1 MKMLKKMAALL
12 LVGVMALALLTACG
26 EDGTP
31 SFGKQVEDATI
42 KTFNAAIG
50 ENSALTNDSALRAQ
64 AAQLLENVDA
74 DGKIE
79 AQKSIKLPKKL
90 EDMGYGKEI
99 TMVVATKDL
108 NKILS
113 GKVGPNDKVDA
124 IKVTAEELAKLQNP
138 QANGVA
144 DVKDDQWQYLY
155 GCCYDL
161 QGESACQV
169 NLKTEH
175 IPSPGAPTPGPPGLF
190 SAHGAELT
198 KNLSKYWIDSLKKC
212 QHRRGKL

>member
-12 LVGVMALALLTACG
+12 LAGVMALALLTACG
-26 EDGTP
+26 EDSAP

-42 KTFNAAIG
+42 KTFNVAIG

-138 QANGVA
+138 QANGLA
-144 DVKDDQWQYLY
+144 DVIGQYNAEIIAVGVATKTINGNTY
-155 GCCYDL
+155 MAVAMTYK
-161 QGESACQV
+161 V
-169 NLKTEH
+169 NQPAK
-175 IPSPGAPTPGPPGLF
+175 
-190 SAHGAELT
+190 
-198 KNLSKYWIDSLKKC
+198 
-212 QHRRGKL
+212 

>member
-1 MKMLKKMAALL
+1 MKMLKKIAAAIMAVA
-12 LVGVMALALLTACG
+12 MATLMLTACG
-26 EDGTP
+26 EDSTP

-113 GKVGPNDKVDA
+113 GKVGANDKVDA

-138 QANGVA
+138 QANGLEDVISQYNAEIIAVGVA
-144 DVKDDQWQYLY
+144 TKTINGNTYMAVAMTYK
-155 GCCYDL
+155 
-161 QGESACQV
+161 V
-169 NLKTEH
+169 NQ
-175 IPSPGAPTPGPPGLF
+175 PA
-190 SAHGAELT
+190 
-198 KNLSKYWIDSLKKC
+198 
-212 QHRRGKL
+212 Q

>member
-12 LVGVMALALLTACG
+12 LAGVMALALLTACG
-26 EDGTP
+26 DDSTP

-42 KTFNAAIG
+42 KTFNVAIG

-144 DVKDDQWQYLY
+144 DVIGQYNAEIIAVGVATKTINGNTY
-155 GCCYDL
+155 MAVAMTYK
-161 QGESACQV
+161 V
-169 NLKTEH
+169 NQPAK
-175 IPSPGAPTPGPPGLF
+175 
-190 SAHGAELT
+190 
-198 KNLSKYWIDSLKKC
+198 
-212 QHRRGKL
+212 

>member
-1 MKMLKKMAALL
+1 MKMLKKIAAAIMAVA
-12 LVGVMALALLTACG
+12 MATLMLTACG
-26 EDGTP
+26 EDSTP

-113 GKVGPNDKVDA
+113 GKVGANDKVDA

-138 QANGVA
+138 QANGLEDVISQYNAEIIAVGVA
-144 DVKDDQWQYLY
+144 TKTINGNTYMAVAMTYK
-155 GCCYDL
+155 
-161 QGESACQV
+161 V
-169 NLKTEH
+169 NQPAK
-175 IPSPGAPTPGPPGLF
+175 
-190 SAHGAELT
+190 
-198 KNLSKYWIDSLKKC
+198 
-212 QHRRGKL
+212 

>member
-1 MKMLKKMAALL
+1 MKMLKKIAAAIMAVA
-12 LVGVMALALLTACG
+12 MATLMLTACG
-26 EDGTP
+26 EDSTP

-144 DVKDDQWQYLY
+144 DVIGQYNAEIIAVGVATKTINGNTY
-155 GCCYDL
+155 MAVAMTYK
-161 QGESACQV
+161 V
-169 NLKTEH
+169 NQPAK
-175 IPSPGAPTPGPPGLF
+175 
-190 SAHGAELT
+190 
-198 KNLSKYWIDSLKKC
+198 
-212 QHRRGKL
+212 

>member
-12 LVGVMALALLTACG
+12 LAGVMALALFTACG
-26 EDGTP
+26 DDSTP

-42 KTFNAAIG
+42 KAFNVAIG

-79 AQKSIKLPKKL
+79 AQKSIKLPK
-90 EDMGYGKEI
+90 DMSYGKEI

-138 QANGVA
+138 QANGLA
-144 DVKDDQWQYLY
+144 DVIGQYNAEIIAVGVATKTINGNTY
-155 GCCYDL
+155 MAVAMTYK
-161 QGESACQV
+161 V
-169 NLKTEH
+169 NQPAK
-175 IPSPGAPTPGPPGLF
+175 
-190 SAHGAELT
+190 
-198 KNLSKYWIDSLKKC
+198 
-212 QHRRGKL
+212 

>member
-1 MKMLKKMAALL
+1 MKMLKKIAAAIMAVA
-12 LVGVMALALLTACG
+12 MATLMLTACG
-26 EDGTP
+26 EDSTP

-42 KTFNAAIG
+42 KTFNVAIG

-144 DVKDDQWQYLY
+144 DVIGQYNAEIIAVGVATKTINGNTY
-155 GCCYDL
+155 MAVAMTYK
-161 QGESACQV
+161 V
-169 NLKTEH
+169 NQ
-175 IPSPGAPTPGPPGLF
+175 PA
-190 SAHGAELT
+190 
-198 KNLSKYWIDSLKKC
+198 
-212 QHRRGKL
+212 Q

>member
-1 MKMLKKMAALL
+1 MKMLKKIAAAIMAVA
-12 LVGVMALALLTACG
+12 MATLMLTACG
-26 EDGTP
+26 EDSTP

-144 DVKDDQWQYLY
+144 DVIGQYNAEIIAVGVATKTINGNTY
-155 GCCYDL
+155 MAVAMTYKVN
-161 QGESACQV
+161 QSAQ
-169 NLKTEH
+169 
-175 IPSPGAPTPGPPGLF
+175 
-190 SAHGAELT
+190 
-198 KNLSKYWIDSLKKC
+198 
-212 QHRRGKL
+212 

>member
-12 LVGVMALALLTACG
+12 LAGVMAMALLTACG
-26 EDGTP
+26 DDSTP

-144 DVKDDQWQYLY
+144 DVIGQYNAEIIAVGVATKTINGNTY
-155 GCCYDL
+155 MAVAMTYK
-161 QGESACQV
+161 V
-169 NLKTEH
+169 NQPAK
-175 IPSPGAPTPGPPGLF
+175 
-190 SAHGAELT
+190 
-198 KNLSKYWIDSLKKC
+198 
-212 QHRRGKL
+212 

>member
-1 MKMLKKMAALL
+1 MLKKIAAAIMAVA
-12 LVGVMALALLTACG
+12 MATLMLTACG
-26 EDGTP
+26 EDSTP

-144 DVKDDQWQYLY
+144 DVIGQYNAEIIAVGVATKTINGNTY
-155 GCCYDL
+155 MAVAMTYK
-161 QGESACQV
+161 V
-169 NLKTEH
+169 NQPAK
-175 IPSPGAPTPGPPGLF
+175 
-190 SAHGAELT
+190 
-198 KNLSKYWIDSLKKC
+198 
-212 QHRRGKL
+212 

>member
-12 LVGVMALALLTACG
+12 LAGVMALALLTACG
-26 EDGTP
+26 DDSTP

-42 KTFNAAIG
+42 KTFNVAIG

-79 AQKSIKLPKKL
+79 AQKSIKLPK
-90 EDMGYGKEI
+90 DMSYGKEI

-138 QANGVA
+138 QANGLA
-144 DVKDDQWQYLY
+144 DVIGQYNAEIIAVGVATKTINGNTY
-155 GCCYDL
+155 MAVAMTYK
-161 QGESACQV
+161 V
-169 NLKTEH
+169 NQPAK
-175 IPSPGAPTPGPPGLF
+175 
-190 SAHGAELT
+190 
-198 KNLSKYWIDSLKKC
+198 
-212 QHRRGKL
+212 

>member
-12 LVGVMALALLTACG
+12 LAGVMAMALLTACG
-26 EDGTP
+26 EDSTP

-144 DVKDDQWQYLY
+144 DVIGRYNAEIIAVGVATKTINGNTYMAVAMTY
-155 GCCYDL
+155 K
-161 QGESACQV
+161 V
-169 NLKTEH
+169 NQPAK
-175 IPSPGAPTPGPPGLF
+175 
-190 SAHGAELT
+190 
-198 KNLSKYWIDSLKKC
+198 
-212 QHRRGKL
+212 

>member
-12 LVGVMALALLTACG
+12 LAGVMALALLTACG
-26 EDGTP
+26 DDSTP

-42 KTFNAAIG
+42 KTFNVAIG

-64 AAQLLENVDA
+64 AAQLLDNVDA

-79 AQKSIKLPKKL
+79 AQKSIKLPK
-90 EDMGYGKEI
+90 DMSYGKEI

-138 QANGVA
+138 QANGLA
-144 DVKDDQWQYLY
+144 DVIGQYNAEIIAVGVATKTINGNTY
-155 GCCYDL
+155 MAVAMTYK
-161 QGESACQV
+161 V
-169 NLKTEH
+169 NQPAK
-175 IPSPGAPTPGPPGLF
+175 
-190 SAHGAELT
+190 
-198 KNLSKYWIDSLKKC
+198 
-212 QHRRGKL
+212 

>member
-1 MKMLKKMAALL
+1 MKMLKKIAAAIMAVA
-12 LVGVMALALLTACG
+12 MATLMLTACG
-26 EDGTP
+26 EDSTP

-64 AAQLLENVDA
+64 ATQLLENVDA

-144 DVKDDQWQYLY
+144 DVIGQYNAEIIAVGVATKTINGNTY
-155 GCCYDL
+155 MAVAMTYK
-161 QGESACQV
+161 V
-169 NLKTEH
+169 NQPAK
-175 IPSPGAPTPGPPGLF
+175 
-190 SAHGAELT
+190 
-198 KNLSKYWIDSLKKC
+198 
-212 QHRRGKL
+212 

>member
-12 LVGVMALALLTACG
+12 LAGVMAMALLTACG
-26 EDGTP
+26 EDSTP

-79 AQKSIKLPKKL
+79 AQKSIKLPK
-90 EDMGYGKEI
+90 DMSYGKEI

-144 DVKDDQWQYLY
+144 DTIGQYNAEIIAVGVATKTINGNTY
-155 GCCYDL
+155 MAVAMTYK
-161 QGESACQV
+161 V
-169 NLKTEH
+169 NQPAK
-175 IPSPGAPTPGPPGLF
+175 
-190 SAHGAELT
+190 
-198 KNLSKYWIDSLKKC
+198 
-212 QHRRGKL
+212 

>member
-1 MKMLKKMAALL
+1 MKMLKKIAAAIMAVA
-12 LVGVMALALLTACG
+12 MATLMLTACG
-26 EDGTP
+26 EDSAP

-42 KTFNAAIG
+42 KTFNVAIG

-79 AQKSIKLPKKL
+79 AQKSIKLPK
-90 EDMGYGKEI
+90 DMSYGKEI

-138 QANGVA
+138 QANGLA
-144 DVKDDQWQYLY
+144 DVIGQYNAEIIAVGVATKTINGNTY
-155 GCCYDL
+155 MAVAMTYK
-161 QGESACQV
+161 V
-169 NLKTEH
+169 NQPAK
-175 IPSPGAPTPGPPGLF
+175 
-190 SAHGAELT
+190 
-198 KNLSKYWIDSLKKC
+198 
-212 QHRRGKL
+212 

>member
-12 LVGVMALALLTACG
+12 LAGVMALALLTACG
-26 EDGTP
+26 EDSTP

-79 AQKSIKLPKKL
+79 AQKSIKLPK
-90 EDMGYGKEI
+90 DMSYGKEI

-144 DVKDDQWQYLY
+144 DVIGQYNAEIIAVGVATKTINGNTY
-155 GCCYDL
+155 MAVAMTYK
-161 QGESACQV
+161 V
-169 NLKTEH
+169 NQPAK
-175 IPSPGAPTPGPPGLF
+175 
-190 SAHGAELT
+190 
-198 KNLSKYWIDSLKKC
+198 
-212 QHRRGKL
+212 

>member
-1 MKMLKKMAALL
+1 MKMLKKIAAAIMAVA
-12 LVGVMALALLTACG
+12 MATLMLTACG
-26 EDGTP
+26 EDSAP

-42 KTFNAAIG
+42 KALNVAIG

-79 AQKSIKLPKKL
+79 AQKSIKLPD
-90 EDMGYGKEI
+90 ESQGEEY

-113 GKVGPNDKVDA
+113 GKVEADDKINA

-138 QANGVA
+138 QENGFADIIGRHPAEFTAIGVA
-144 DVKDDQWQYLY
+144 TKTINGNTYVAVAMTYKYKVNQ
-155 GCCYDL
+155 
-161 QGESACQV
+161 SAQ
-169 NLKTEH
+169 
-175 IPSPGAPTPGPPGLF
+175 
-190 SAHGAELT
+190 
-198 KNLSKYWIDSLKKC
+198 
-212 QHRRGKL
+212 

>member
-1 MKMLKKMAALL
+1 MKMLKKIAAAIMAVA
-12 LVGVMALALLTACG
+12 MATLMLTACG
-26 EDGTP
+26 EDSTP

-113 GKVGPNDKVDA
+113 GKVGLNDKVDA

-144 DVKDDQWQYLY
+144 DVIGQYNAEIIAVGVATKTINGNTY
-155 GCCYDL
+155 MAVAMTYK
-161 QGESACQV
+161 V
-169 NLKTEH
+169 NQPAK
-175 IPSPGAPTPGPPGLF
+175 
-190 SAHGAELT
+190 
-198 KNLSKYWIDSLKKC
+198 
-212 QHRRGKL
+212 

>member
-1 MKMLKKMAALL
+1 MKMLKKIAAAIMAVA
-12 LVGVMALALLTACG
+12 MATLMLTACG
-26 EDGTP
+26 EDSTP

-108 NKILS
+108 NKIPS

-144 DVKDDQWQYLY
+144 DVIGQYNAEIIAVGVATKTINGNTY
-155 GCCYDL
+155 MAVAMTYK
-161 QGESACQV
+161 V
-169 NLKTEH
+169 NQPAK
-175 IPSPGAPTPGPPGLF
+175 
-190 SAHGAELT
+190 
-198 KNLSKYWIDSLKKC
+198 
-212 QHRRGKL
+212 

>member
-1 MKMLKKMAALL
+1 MKMLKKIAAAIMAVA
-12 LVGVMALALLTACG
+12 MATLMLTACG
-26 EDGTP
+26 EDSTP

-144 DVKDDQWQYLY
+144 DVIGQYN
-155 GCCYDL
+155 
-161 QGESACQV
+161 A
-169 NLKTEH
+169 
-175 IPSPGAPTPGPPGLF
+175 
-190 SAHGAELT
+190 
-198 KNLSKYWIDSLKKC
+198 
-212 QHRRGKL
+212 

>member
-1 MKMLKKMAALL
+1 MKMLKKIAAAIMAVA
-12 LVGVMALALLTACG
+12 MATLMLTACG
-26 EDGTP
+26 EDSTP

-144 DVKDDQWQYLY
+144 DVIGRHPAEFTAIGVATKTINGNTYVAIAMTYKYKVNQ
-155 GCCYDL
+155 
-161 QGESACQV
+161 SAQ
-169 NLKTEH
+169 
-175 IPSPGAPTPGPPGLF
+175 
-190 SAHGAELT
+190 
-198 KNLSKYWIDSLKKC
+198 
-212 QHRRGKL
+212 

>member
-1 MKMLKKMAALL
+1 MKMLKKIAAAIMAVA
-12 LVGVMALALLTACG
+12 MATLMLTACG
-26 EDGTP
+26 EDSTP

-144 DVKDDQWQYLY
+144 DVIGQYNAEIIAVGVATKTINGNTY
-155 GCCYDL
+155 MAVAMTYK
-161 QGESACQV
+161 V
-169 NLKTEH
+169 NQ
-175 IPSPGAPTPGPPGLF
+175 PA
-190 SAHGAELT
+190 
-198 KNLSKYWIDSLKKC
+198 
-212 QHRRGKL
+212 Q

>member
-1 MKMLKKMAALL
+1 MKMLKKIAAAIMAVA
-12 LVGVMALALLTACG
+12 MATLMLTACG
-26 EDGTP
+26 EDSTP

-113 GKVGPNDKVDA
+113 GKVEADDKINA

-144 DVKDDQWQYLY
+144 DVIGQYNAEIIAVGVATKTINGNTY
-155 GCCYDL
+155 MAVAMTYK
-161 QGESACQV
+161 V
-169 NLKTEH
+169 NQ
-175 IPSPGAPTPGPPGLF
+175 PA
-190 SAHGAELT
+190 
-198 KNLSKYWIDSLKKC
+198 
-212 QHRRGKL
+212 Q

>member
-12 LVGVMALALLTACG
+12 LAGVMAMALLTACG
-26 EDGTP
+26 EDSTP

-79 AQKSIKLPKKL
+79 AQKSIKLPK
-90 EDMGYGKEI
+90 DMSYGKEI

-144 DVKDDQWQYLY
+144 DVIGQYNAEIIAVGVATKTINGNTY
-155 GCCYDL
+155 MAVAMTYK
-161 QGESACQV
+161 V
-169 NLKTEH
+169 NQPAK
-175 IPSPGAPTPGPPGLF
+175 
-190 SAHGAELT
+190 
-198 KNLSKYWIDSLKKC
+198 
-212 QHRRGKL
+212 

>member
-1 MKMLKKMAALL
+1 MKMLKKIAAAIMAVA
-12 LVGVMALALLTACG
+12 MATLMLTACG
-26 EDGTP
+26 EDSTP

-79 AQKSIKLPKKL
+79 AQKSIKLPKNL

-108 NKILS
+108 DKALS
-113 GKVGPNDKVDA
+113 GNVDKVDA

-144 DVKDDQWQYLY
+144 DVIGQYNAEIIAVGVATKTINGKTY
-155 GCCYDL
+155 I
-161 QGESACQV
+161 AIAV
-169 NLKTEH
+169 TLKATAAQ
-175 IPSPGAPTPGPPGLF
+175 P
-190 SAHGAELT
+190 
-198 KNLSKYWIDSLKKC
+198 
-212 QHRRGKL
+212 Q

>member
-12 LVGVMALALLTACG
+12 LAGVMAMALLTACG
-26 EDGTP
+26 DDSTP

-42 KTFNAAIG
+42 KTFNVAIG

-79 AQKSIKLPKKL
+79 AQKSIKLPK
-90 EDMGYGKEI
+90 DMSYGKEI

-138 QANGVA
+138 QANGLA
-144 DVKDDQWQYLY
+144 DVIGQYNAEIIAVGVATKTINGNTY
-155 GCCYDL
+155 MAVAMTYK
-161 QGESACQV
+161 V
-169 NLKTEH
+169 NQPAK
-175 IPSPGAPTPGPPGLF
+175 
-190 SAHGAELT
+190 
-198 KNLSKYWIDSLKKC
+198 
-212 QHRRGKL
+212 

>member
-1 MKMLKKMAALL
+1 MKMLKKIAAAIMAVA
-12 LVGVMALALLTACG
+12 MATLMLTACG
-26 EDGTP
+26 DDSTP

-42 KTFNAAIG
+42 KTFNVAIG

-79 AQKSIKLPKKL
+79 AQKSIKLPK
-90 EDMGYGKEI
+90 DMSYGKEI

-138 QANGVA
+138 QANGLA
-144 DVKDDQWQYLY
+144 DVIGQYNAEIIAVGVATKTINGNTY
-155 GCCYDL
+155 MAVAMTYK
-161 QGESACQV
+161 V
-169 NLKTEH
+169 NQPAK
-175 IPSPGAPTPGPPGLF
+175 
-190 SAHGAELT
+190 
-198 KNLSKYWIDSLKKC
+198 
-212 QHRRGKL
+212 

>member
-1 MKMLKKMAALL
+1 MKMLKKIAAVIMAVA
-12 LVGVMALALLTACG
+12 MATLMLTACG
-26 EDGTP
+26 EDSTP

-144 DVKDDQWQYLY
+144 DVIGQYNAEIIAVGVATKTINGNTY
-155 GCCYDL
+155 MAVAMTYK
-161 QGESACQV
+161 V
-169 NLKTEH
+169 NQPAK
-175 IPSPGAPTPGPPGLF
+175 
-190 SAHGAELT
+190 
-198 KNLSKYWIDSLKKC
+198 
-212 QHRRGKL
+212 

>member
-1 MKMLKKMAALL
+1 
-12 LVGVMALALLTACG
+12 MALALFTACG
-26 EDGTP
+26 EDSTP

-144 DVKDDQWQYLY
+144 DVIGQYNAEIIAVGVATKTINGNTY
-155 GCCYDL
+155 MAVAMTYK
-161 QGESACQV
+161 V
-169 NLKTEH
+169 NQPAK
-175 IPSPGAPTPGPPGLF
+175 
-190 SAHGAELT
+190 
-198 KNLSKYWIDSLKKC
+198 
-212 QHRRGKL
+212 

>member
-12 LVGVMALALLTACG
+12 LAGVMALALLTACG
-26 EDGTP
+26 DDSTP

-42 KTFNAAIG
+42 KTFNVAIG

-79 AQKSIKLPKKL
+79 AQKSIKLPK
-90 EDMGYGKEI
+90 DMSYGKEI

-113 GKVGPNDKVDA
+113 DKVGPNDKVDA

-138 QANGVA
+138 QANGLA
-144 DVKDDQWQYLY
+144 DVIGQYNAEIIAVGVATKTINGNTY
-155 GCCYDL
+155 MAVAMTYK
-161 QGESACQV
+161 V
-169 NLKTEH
+169 NQPAK
-175 IPSPGAPTPGPPGLF
+175 
-190 SAHGAELT
+190 
-198 KNLSKYWIDSLKKC
+198 
-212 QHRRGKL
+212 

>member
-12 LVGVMALALLTACG
+12 LAGVMALALFTACG
-26 EDGTP
+26 DDSAP

-42 KTFNAAIG
+42 KTFNVAIG

-79 AQKSIKLPKKL
+79 AQKSIKLPK
-90 EDMGYGKEI
+90 DMSYGKEI

-138 QANGVA
+138 QANGLA
-144 DVKDDQWQYLY
+144 DVIGQYNAEIIAVGVATKTINGNTY
-155 GCCYDL
+155 MAVAMTYK
-161 QGESACQV
+161 V
-169 NLKTEH
+169 NQPAK
-175 IPSPGAPTPGPPGLF
+175 
-190 SAHGAELT
+190 
-198 KNLSKYWIDSLKKC
+198 
-212 QHRRGKL
+212 

>member
-12 LVGVMALALLTACG
+12 LAGVMALALLTACG
-26 EDGTP
+26 DDSTP

-42 KTFNAAIG
+42 KTFNVAIG

-79 AQKSIKLPKKL
+79 AQKSIKLPK
-90 EDMGYGKEI
+90 DMSYGKEI

-138 QANGVA
+138 QANGLA
-144 DVKDDQWQYLY
+144 DVIGQYNAEIIAVGVATKTINGNTY
-155 GCCYDL
+155 MAVAMTYK
-161 QGESACQV
+161 V
-169 NLKTEH
+169 NQ
-175 IPSPGAPTPGPPGLF
+175 PA
-190 SAHGAELT
+190 
-198 KNLSKYWIDSLKKC
+198 
-212 QHRRGKL
+212 Q

>member
-12 LVGVMALALLTACG
+12 LAGVMALALLTACG
-26 EDGTP
+26 DDSAP

-42 KTFNAAIG
+42 KTFNVAIG

-79 AQKSIKLPKKL
+79 AQKSFKLPK
-90 EDMGYGKEI
+90 DMGYGKEYTI
-99 TMVVATKDL
+99 VVATKDL
-108 NKILS
+108 GKILS
-113 GKVGPNDKVDA
+113 GSVQVGPNDKVDA

-144 DVKDDQWQYLY
+144 DVIGQYNAEIIAVGVATKTINGNTY
-155 GCCYDL
+155 MAVAMTYK
-161 QGESACQV
+161 V
-169 NLKTEH
+169 NQPAK
-175 IPSPGAPTPGPPGLF
+175 
-190 SAHGAELT
+190 
-198 KNLSKYWIDSLKKC
+198 
-212 QHRRGKL
+212 